1 MFSFWAAVTCLLEP
15 TSGFSPSSLPTR
27 PSFGSPSTGPWRHS
41 NQKDNIP
48 VVYRSPFDTEGEAE
62 ERYRREIEQTKYGIE
77 RTDTPTFRLPNT
89 SSEHRRL
96 APPVSSRKAK
106 ISYTD
111 AGTLCITLKA
121 AGWGTSSM
129 FGGAFS
135 LAWFSAIVP
144 ATFASAGSALFLLPF
159 WAAGGMVAKTSL
171 IDPLVST
178 SLTIGDYAWSIESSL
193 GGRRLRERS
202 GATEDL
208 LTEAAT
214 VQMTFTQ
221 NGEPGQYY
229 LQLDGDDCV
238 VGVGMAEK
246 ELQRLADAINDHLLQ
261 LRNMAPP
268 PAEARD

>member
-1 MFSFWAAVTCLLEP
+1 
-15 TSGFSPSSLPTR
+15 
-27 PSFGSPSTGPWRHS
+27 
-41 NQKDNIP
+41 
-48 VVYRSPFDTEGEAE
+48 
-62 ERYRREIEQTKYGIE
+62 
-77 RTDTPTFRLPNT
+77 
-89 SSEHRRL
+89 
-96 APPVSSRKAK
+96 
-106 ISYTD
+106 
-111 AGTLCITLKA
+111 
-121 AGWGTSSM
+121 
-129 FGGAFS
+129 
-135 LAWFSAIVP
+135 
-144 ATFASAGSALFLLPF
+144 
-159 WAAGGMVAKTSL
+159 MVAKTSL

-229 LQLDGDDCV
+229 LQLDDDDCV